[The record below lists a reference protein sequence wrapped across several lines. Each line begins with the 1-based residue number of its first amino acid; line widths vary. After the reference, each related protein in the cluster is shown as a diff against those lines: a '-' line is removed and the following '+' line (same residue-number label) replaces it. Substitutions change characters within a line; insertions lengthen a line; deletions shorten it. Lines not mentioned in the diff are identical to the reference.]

1 MTGGTETRGLLRHL
15 SLTLRLNFRSRQP
28 VIYGF
33 VMPVLFLL
41 AFGGIFRDDTPLL
54 THEMGQLLTISVL
67 GGACFGLPTAL
78 VSERERGLWRRYRL
92 LPTGTGGLLVSTVVA
107 RLVLLTL
114 AAAMQIALARLV
126 YGTPLPL
133 NPGQLLFAFM
143 CVAGAFL
150 GLGLVVAAVADDV
163 PAVQALG
170 QCVFLPMI
178 MLGGV
183 GVPLAALPRWA
194 QTAAGFMP
202 GRYAV
207 ELLQRTISD
216 PRGLSGMGFDLA
228 ALVCIGA
235 AAAAVGA
242 RLFRWDAGVRVGS
255 AALGP
260 AALALG
266 AWIAVGVAAA
276 ATGRVKPVDMQESD
290 YRAVT
295 RAEIRAITYD
305 DLPGDSEF
313 VTRLS
318 PPLSGAAAEH
328 MAGFR
333 EELGAWAPGLDPDR
347 GQAARSLLSV
357 AAIADLS
364 VDPRE
369 AEIARVVLDTLRA
382 RYGREELERILA
394 WIILSPAAGA
404 VATSAPEL
412 GLARHPPEAVVRQ
425 RVQLYAK
432 KLLGRLVGALSERG

>member
-1 MTGGTETRGLLRHL
+1 MTAGSETRGLVRHL
-15 SLTLRLNFRSRQP
+15 LLTLRLNFRSRQA

-92 LPTGTGGLLVSTVVA
+92 LPGGTWGLLASTVIA
-107 RLVLLTL
+107 RLVLLAL
-114 AAAMQIALARLV
+114 AAMMQVVLARFV

-133 NPGQLLFAFM
+133 NPGQLLFAFLF
-143 CVAGAFL
+143 VAGAFL

-183 GVPLAALPRWA
+183 GVPLAALPGWA
-194 QTAAGFMP
+194 QAAAGFMP

-207 ELLQRTISD
+207 EILQRAISD
-216 PRGLSGMGFDLA
+216 PRGLSGMGFGLA
-228 ALVCIGA
+228 ALACIGA
-235 AAAAVGA
+235 ASAAVGA
-242 RLFRWDAGVRVGS
+242 RLFRWDSGVRTGP

-260 AALALG
+260 AALALV
-266 AWIAVGVAAA
+266 AWIAVGIAAA
-276 ATGRVKPVDMQESD
+276 VTGRVKPADMQEAD
-290 YRAVT
+290 YRSVT

-318 PPLSGAAAEH
+318 PPLAGAAAER

-382 RYGREELERILA
+382 RYGREELERVLG
-394 WIILSPAAGA
+394 WIILSPAAGS
-404 VATSAPEL
+404 VVTSAPEL

-432 KLLGRLVGALSERG
+432 KLLGRLEGALTERG